1 MDNYKIGTQSARDAQ
16 ALSYQSMALTEL
28 VERIV
33 RSSDRLALGELH
45 DHRTLFRFR
54 GGRPMLL
61 AEFVEALRST
71 SLPVAITGHS
81 HDVLERAYDITID
94 KFTSLPENLD
104 IAVIQKTT
112 SPDCR
117 YYFQAFLQLMIKWI
131 QDNPAMIPLKKEIKA
146 AQILQHLVV
155 RHFRFSC
162 MEAKRSSNL
171 SRSRYTWHVNGGLIY
186 VQMPNQIPGRQRRIW
201 LDANVE
207 NPDPTRPDE
216 KRRVQ
221 EIIDERLGVPKHE
234 SLGDNEYQLSHQDT
248 SNTPIASLIQE
259 EINVHGLAKVV
270 AGEKAE
276 NLHSQR
282 PAIQSLGRTKLKK
295 LILRIFENLS
305 EGHHAENKLA
315 DEFGLSKA
323 TYSRFAGS
331 QWKGGSAVKP
341 PDLWTNVALTLAR
354 HETFMETAK
363 EAGVWKNIE
372 RILQESQSTRVRR
385 RTDV

>member
-1 MDNYKIGTQSARDAQ
+1 MDNYKTGTQRALDTQ
-16 ALSYQSMALTEL
+16 AFSYQSMAVTEL

-33 RSSDRLALGELH
+33 KSSDRLALREFH
-45 DHRTLFRFR
+45 DHRTLFRLR

-71 SLPVAITGHS
+71 SWAVMITGHR

-104 IAVIQKTT
+104 IAEIQITT

-117 YYFQAFLQLMIKWI
+117 YYFRAFLQLMMKWI

-171 SRSRYTWHVNGGLIY
+171 SRSRYAWHVNGGVIY
-186 VQMPNQIPGRQRRIW
+186 VQMPNQVRGRQRRIW

-207 NPDPTRPDE
+207 NPNPTRPDE
-216 KRRVQ
+216 KHRVQ
-221 EIIDERLGVPKHE
+221 EIIDKRLGVPKHE
-234 SLGDNEYQLSHQDT
+234 SLGDNEYHVSHQDT
-248 SNTPIASLIQE
+248 SNTPIASLIQK
-259 EINVHGLAKVV
+259 EINVQGLAEVV

-282 PAIQSLGRTKLKK
+282 PAIRSLGRAKLKK

-331 QWKGGSAVKP
+331 HWKGGSAVKP
-341 PDLWTNVALTLAR
+341 PDLWKNVALTLAR
-354 HETFMETAK
+354 HEAFMEIAE
-363 EAGVWKNIE
+363 EAGVWKDIE
-372 RILQESQSTRVRR
+372 RILQESQTTRVRR
-385 RTDV
+385 RTDA